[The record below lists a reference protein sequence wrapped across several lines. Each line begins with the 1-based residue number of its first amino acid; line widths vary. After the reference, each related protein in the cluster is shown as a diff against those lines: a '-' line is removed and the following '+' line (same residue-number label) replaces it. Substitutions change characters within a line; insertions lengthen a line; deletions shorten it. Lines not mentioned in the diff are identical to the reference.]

1 MKTVI
6 YSYDINHIM
15 HWEKIL
21 QKPLLVDEMNELKNI
36 KECIVVLAY
45 ESGSEFELVLKV
57 LAHNKNLV
65 LILDTVPTLPKA
77 KVVFGLGA
85 RGYGN
90 TLMSQVYMHSAI
102 ETIQSDN
109 IWFIPTLTKELIQ
122 SMNATVDEAKIEN
135 VLQNLTD
142 KEKEIALL
150 LKEGHYNQ
158 EIADKLNISINTVKS
173 HIKNIYA
180 KVGVKDKLSLIRMM
194 G

>member
-1 MKTVI
+1 MKIVI
-6 YSYDINHIM
+6 YSYDINHII

-21 QKPLLVDEMNELKNI
+21 QEPLLVDEINELRNI

-45 ESGSEFELVLKV
+45 ENGSEFELVLKV
-57 LAHNKNLV
+57 LAHNRNLV
-65 LILDTVPTLPKA
+65 LILDNVPTLTKA
-77 KVVFGLGA
+77 KVVLRLGA

-122 SMNATVDEAKIEN
+122 SINIMADEVKIEN
-135 VLQNLTD
+135 VLKNLTS

-158 EIADKLNISINTVKS
+158 EVADKLNISINTVKS

-180 KVGVKDKLSLIRMM
+180 KVGVKDKFSLISMM
-194 G
+194 R